1 MNGYFIAAGTIL
13 ILTFI
18 VHIIAGN
25 RTYAVLNPQRN
36 NQTSKRL
43 YEVWLLGRLGFQM
56 ISIDLFLSMVFTIL
70 MGTCIISYNYYL
82 ALFITILYGGYCF
95 LWLLTLLYMR
105 EPKTIYLRLCH
116 WFVFLII
123 CSLMAIGLT

>member
-70 MGTCIISYNYYL
+70 MGTCHYPLQLLPCSVHHHFIWWILLLMVINL
-82 ALFITILYGGYCF
+82 A
-95 LWLLTLLYMR
+95 
-105 EPKTIYLRLCH
+105 IYAR
-116 WFVFLII
+116 
-123 CSLMAIGLT
+123 T

>member
-70 MGTCIISYNYYL
+70 IGYMHYPLQLTTLS
-82 ALFITILYGGYCF
+82 LFITIYMVI
-95 LWLLTLLYMR
+95 LLLMVINLA
-105 EPKTIYLRLCH
+105 IYAR
-116 WFVFLII
+116 
-123 CSLMAIGLT
+123 T

>member
-25 RTYAVLNPQRN
+25 RTSAVLNPQRN

-70 MGTCIISYNYYL
+70 MGTCIIPYNYYL

>member
-70 MGTCIISYNYYL
+70 MVH
-82 ALFITILYGGYCF
+82 ALSPTTT
-95 LWLLTLLYMR
+95 TLLCSSPFYMVD
-105 EPKTIYLRLCH
+105 IASY
-116 WFVFLII
+116 
-123 CSLMAIGLT
+123 GY